1 VLVSLVSL
9 VRGDQGGYF
18 VVKGVERVLL
28 VQEQLSKNRIII
40 EEDKTGGVAAT
51 VVRYIFLLRSMRCPR
66 ALALCACTSH
76 LCANI
81 LLCFVVAFSS
91 THERKSRTNLM
102 VKNGKIY
109 LKLNLLSEDVPIVI
123 LMKV

>member
-1 VLVSLVSL
+1 
-9 VRGDQGGYF
+9 
-18 VVKGVERVLL
+18 
-28 VQEQLSKNRIII
+28 
-40 EEDKTGGVAAT
+40 
-51 VVRYIFLLRSMRCPR
+51 
-66 ALALCACTSH
+66 
-76 LCANI
+76 
-81 LLCFVVAFSS
+81 VAFSS